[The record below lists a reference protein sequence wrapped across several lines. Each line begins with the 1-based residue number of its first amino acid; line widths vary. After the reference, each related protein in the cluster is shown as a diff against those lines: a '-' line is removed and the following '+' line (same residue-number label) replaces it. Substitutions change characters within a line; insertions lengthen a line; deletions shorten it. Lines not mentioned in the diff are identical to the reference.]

1 VSLDPIALTVLGN
14 ALAGVA
20 EEMGALLVRGS
31 FSANIKE
38 RRDSSC
44 ALFDPDGRMVAQA
57 AHVPVHL
64 GSLPETVAA
73 VRDCDPQ
80 PGDVFIVNDPYTGGS
95 HLPDITL
102 VAPLAVEGAIAG
114 YGAVRAHHADVGG
127 MRPGSMPPGARE
139 LLQEGLVIPPVRLI
153 AAGRHSA
160 DVWDLLLANMRLP
173 EERRGDLDAQ
183 IAALRLAER
192 RLTEIVERY
201 GEATVRGAFDDMLAY
216 AERRTREALSRIP
229 DGTYRAE
236 DVLEGDG
243 VTADDIPIRAAVEI
257 AGDRITVDFAGT
269 SPAVAGN
276 VNCPIAVTRAACLFA
291 LRVLLPTDV
300 TMNAG
305 VAAPLT
311 ISAPPGCLVDA
322 RPPSAVAAGNVETSG
337 RIADVVL
344 AALGLAV
351 DLPAQGQGTMNNLV
365 LGGAGWSMYETIGGG
380 QGASAVGPGPS
391 GVHVT
396 MSNTRNT
403 PVEALELEIPVRVR
417 RYELRY
423 GSGGGGLHAG
433 GDGVVREVEVL
444 APAALSL
451 VADRRRHPPRGAR
464 GGGDGALGAHWVNG
478 EPVPGKVGRDLAAG
492 DVVTVETPGGG
503 GWGQERAPGP

>member
-1 VSLDPIALTVLGN
+1 MSLDPIALTVLGN

-20 EEMGALLVRGS
+20 EEMGALLVRGA

-44 ALFDPDGRMVAQA
+44 ALFDADGRMVAQA

-73 VRDCDPQ
+73 VRACGPE

-102 VAPLAVEGAIAG
+102 VAPLVAAGVVVG

-139 LLQEGLVIPPVRLI
+139 LLQEGLVIPPVRLV
-153 AAGRHSA
+153 AGGRPNPE
-160 DVWDLLLANMRLP
+160 VWALLLANMRLP
-173 EERRGDLDAQ
+173 DERRGDLDAQ
-183 IAALRLAER
+183 VACLGLAER
-192 RLTEIVERY
+192 RLAEIIDRY
-201 GEATVRGAFDDMLAY
+201 GADTVRSAFDDMLAY
-216 AERRTREALSRIP
+216 AERRTREALARVP
-229 DGTYRAE
+229 DGRYHAE

-243 VTADDIPIRAAVEI
+243 IVADDIPIRVAVEI
-257 AGDRITVDFAGT
+257 AGDRIAIDFAGT

-276 VNCPIAVTRAACLFA
+276 VNCPFAVTRAACLFA
-291 LRVLLPTDV
+291 LRVLLPADV
-300 TMNAG
+300 AMNAG
-305 VAAPLT
+305 VAAPLQIT
-311 ISAPPGCLVDA
+311 APPGCLVDA
-322 RPPSAVAAGNVETSG
+322 RLPSAVAAGNVETSG

-344 AALGLAV
+344 TALGQAV

-365 LGGAGWSMYETIGGG
+365 LGGTGWSMYETIGGG
-380 QGASAVGPGPS
+380 QGASSVGPGPS

-417 RYELRY
+417 RYALRD
-423 GSGGGGLHAG
+423 GSGGDGVHRG
-433 GDGVVREVEVL
+433 GDGVVREIEVL

-451 VADRRRHPPRGAR
+451 VADRRRHRPRGAR
-464 GGGDGALGAHWVNG
+464 GGGDGALGAHHVNG
-478 EPVPGKVGRDLAAG
+478 ESVPGQAARELVAG

-503 GWGQERAPGP
+503 GWGEPPG

>member
-1 VSLDPIALTVLGN
+1 MSLDPIALTVLGN

-20 EEMGALLVRGS
+20 EEMGALLVRGA

-44 ALFDPDGRMVAQA
+44 ALFDADGRMVAQA

-73 VRDCDPQ
+73 VRERDPQ

-102 VAPLAVEGAIAG
+102 VAPLVVDGTIAG

-153 AAGRHSA
+153 AAGRPVDDIWA
-160 DVWDLLLANMRLP
+160 LLLANMRLAD
-173 EERRGDLDAQ
+173 ERRGDLDAQ
-183 IAALRLAER
+183 IAALRLAEQ
-192 RLTEIVERY
+192 RLAEISARY
-201 GEATVRGAFDDMLAY
+201 GAAVVRGAFDDMLAY
-216 AERRTREALSRIP
+216 AERRTREALMRIP
-229 DGTYRAE
+229 DGVYRAE

-243 VTADDIPIRAAVEI
+243 ISAEDIPIRVAVEI
-257 AGDRITVDFAGT
+257 DGDRIAIDFSGT

-276 VNCPIAVTRAACLFA
+276 VNCPFAVTRAACLFA

-300 TMNAG
+300 AMNAG
-305 VAAPLT
+305 VAAPLM
-311 ISAPPGCLVDA
+311 ISAPAGCLVDA

-337 RIADVVL
+337 RIADAVL
-344 AALGLAV
+344 AALGQAV

-380 QGASAVGPGPS
+380 QGASVVGPGPS

-403 PVEALELEIPVRVR
+403 PVEALELEIPVRVL
-417 RYELRY
+417 RYELRD
-423 GSGGGGLHAG
+423 GSGGDGLHRG

-451 VADRRRHPPRGAR
+451 VADRRRHAPRGTR
-464 GGGDGALGAHWVNG
+464 GGRDGAVGAHHVNG
-478 EPVPGKVGRDLAAG
+478 EPVPGKIARDLVPG

-503 GWGQERAPGP
+503 GWGTPA

>member
-1 VSLDPIALTVLGN
+1 MSLDAIALTVLGN

-20 EEMGALLVRGS
+20 EEMGALLVRGA

-73 VRDCDPQ
+73 VRARDPQ

-102 VAPLAVEGAIAG
+102 VAPLVVAGEIAG

-153 AAGRHSA
+153 AGGEPTA
-160 DVWDLLLANMRLP
+160 DTWALLLANMRLP
-173 EERRGDLDAQ
+173 DERRGDLDAQ
-183 IAALRLAER
+183 IASLRLGER
-192 RLTEIVERY
+192 RLVEIVGRY
-201 GEATVRGAFDDMLAY
+201 GAATVRGAFDDMLAY
-216 AERRTREALSRIP
+216 AERRTREALARVP

-243 VTADDIPIRAAVEI
+243 LSDADIPIRVAVEVS
-257 AGDRITVDFAGT
+257 GDRISIDFAGT
-269 SPAVAGN
+269 SPAVPGN
-276 VNCPIAVTRAACLFA
+276 VNCPFAVTRAACLFA
-291 LRVLLPTDV
+291 LRVLLPADV
-300 TMNAG
+300 AMNAG

-311 ISAPPGCLVDA
+311 VVAPPGCLVDA
-322 RPPSAVAAGNVETSG
+322 RPPSAVAAGNVETSC
-337 RIADVVL
+337 RVADVVL
-344 AALGLAV
+344 SALGQAV
-351 DLPAQGQGTMNNLV
+351 ELPAQGQGTMNNVV

-380 QGASAVGPGPS
+380 QGASAAGPGPS

-403 PVEALELEIPVRVR
+403 PVEALELEVPVRVR
-417 RYELRY
+417 RYELRE
-423 GSGGGGLHAG
+423 GTGGRGLHRG
-433 GDGVVREVEVL
+433 GDGVVREIEVL

-451 VADRRRHPPRGAR
+451 VADRRRHAPRGAH
-464 GGGDGALGAHWVNG
+464 GGDDGAIGAHRVNG
-478 EPVPGKVGRDLAAG
+478 ASVPGKVSLDLAPG
-492 DVVTVETPGGG
+492 DVVSVETPGGG
-503 GWGQERAPGP
+503 GWGATG